1 LFGGLNNIYIDMK
14 KLIVF
19 ILLTYSCCL
28 GGFAQNITNI
38 TASQSGKNIELSYSL
53 TGKEEIK
60 AYEIKLYVSTDG
72 GSTWQGPLIA
82 VTGDVG
88 KAQTAGTG
96 KSITWDVLKEPG
108 FTQLK
113 GGNIQFKIKAFYNNA
128 GNSGDIEMVWVEGG
142 SFMMG
147 SNDGEEDEKPVH
159 EVNLKGFYMGK
170 YEVTRGQFRKFV
182 EATNYQTEAEKDG
195 GAWIWSSEEQKWV
208 KKEGLN
214 WKKDAKGNDCYK
226 NKENHPVIF
235 VSYND
240 AIAYI
245 NWLKS
250 TTNKKFHLPT
260 EAEWEYAAKGGN
272 KNSLYKYAGSDN
284 IDEVAWYGND
294 NDETHPIGTKK
305 ANTLDIFDMT
315 GNVWEWCS
323 DWYDKNHYQYS
334 MKNNPEG
341 LLTGDYRVLR
351 GGSFSNSSLN
361 CRPANRYNNEPSD
374 SYGLLGFRLAQ
385 D

>member
-1 LFGGLNNIYIDMK
+1 MLLIGGK
-14 KLIVF
+14 RKLILLFV
-19 ILLTYSCCL
+19 ILQLTCKFL
-28 GGFAQNITNI
+28 VAQSINNI
-38 TASQSGKNIELSYSL
+38 TATQIGKNIVVSYNL
-53 TGKEEIK
+53 TGNEVIK
-60 AYEIKLYVSTDG
+60 AYEIKLYVSPDG
-72 GSTWQGPLIA
+72 GSTWQGPLTA
-82 VTGDVG
+82 VSGVVG
-88 KAQTAGTG
+88 KGQVAGND

-108 FTQLK
+108 FIELK
-113 GGNIQFKIKAFYNNA
+113 GDNIQFKIKAFYNLA
-128 GNSGDIEMVWVEGG
+128 STGGEIEMVWVEGG

-159 EVNLKGFYMGK
+159 EVTLKGFYMGK
-170 YEVTRGQFRKFV
+170 YEVTRGQFRKFI

-195 GAWIWSSEEQKWV
+195 GAWIWSSEEKKWV
-208 KKEGLN
+208 KKDGLN
-214 WKKDAKGNDCYK
+214 WKKDAKGIDCYK
-226 NKENHPVIF
+226 TKENHPVIF

-250 TTNKKFHLPT
+250 TSNKKYRLPT

-284 IDEVAWYGND
+284 IDEVAWYGNA

-305 ANTLDIFDMT
+305 ANALSIFDMT
-315 GNVWEWCS
+315 GNVNEWCS

-334 MKNNPEG
+334 IKSNPEG
-341 LLTGDYRVLR
+341 GLSGDYRVLR
-351 GGSFSNSSLN
+351 GGSFVNHWLD
-361 CRPANRYNNEPSD
+361 CRPANRNYYKPFI
-374 SYGLLGFRLAQ
+374 SYYFIGFRLAQ